1 MDVLEAVISR
11 YSCRAFRPD
20 PVPEKIVRE
29 IIEAAARAPSAG
41 NMQPWFVY
49 ALAGQRLEQ
58 LKALMATRESELPA
72 GEGTDYQ
79 IYPSP
84 MTEPYRSRR
93 FQVGEMLYNSLG
105 IVREDKPAR
114 YRQYARN
121 FQFFD
126 APVGLFVAR
135 ERSHGVAQWADIG
148 GFLQSVMVIARGYGL
163 DTCAQQAWV
172 SFHKTIRQFLNM
184 PDHLMLYTGMSL
196 GYADETAAINRWRAP
211 RMDVAD
217 FLVTDGFAPDTPD
230 AE

>member
-1 MDVLEAVISR
+1 MDVREAVVSR

-20 PVPEKIVRE
+20 PVPEKVVRE
-29 IIEAAARAPSAG
+29 IIQAAARAPSAG

-58 LKALMATRESELPA
+58 LKALMATRESELPI

-172 SFHKTIRQFLNM
+172 SFHRTIREFLSM

-196 GYADETAAINRWRAP
+196 GYADESAAINRWRAP

-217 FLVTDGFAPDTPD
+217 FLVADGFAPDTPD
-230 AE
+230 SE